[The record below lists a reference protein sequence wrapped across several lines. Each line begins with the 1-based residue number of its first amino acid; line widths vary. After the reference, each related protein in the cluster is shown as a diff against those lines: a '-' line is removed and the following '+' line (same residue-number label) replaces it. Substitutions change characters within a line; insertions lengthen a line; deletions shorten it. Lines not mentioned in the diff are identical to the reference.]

1 MRKVYSLFAA
11 LMVAMFAF
19 AQTKPTVT
27 VTLSSTGFVATP
39 EPITEVVFY
48 VAQATAA
55 YNFSETVTPQTYMQN
70 YVTSMSSLKFDIL
83 NTAGAKEVDFENC
96 GNLTDDGSNTI
107 LAVTVSV
114 IDNVRT
120 LTSDVVR
127 VDTVFTKSAGGG
139 DEPETPEEPVE
150 PEEPVSTIEPGKY
163 YIATTFAGEEEDEQF
178 FASMGSGRSFN
189 LGATLFNGT
198 TPTEIHEFEFEAVE
212 GKQAVFYIKNGTNYL
227 NTSTRNNFF
236 AASATANEA
245 CEWKVVVLDEEE
257 GNVKI
262 SHVQTEKIIFFE
274 HYVDE
279 ETSEV
284 TNWYVCK
291 QAVNAPATNAEYPFL
306 IPVVEPEPISAT
318 VTIELNA
325 TGYVVTPD
333 PETEHVFFFAFDTED
348 YLDETYTEQDLVEE
362 FIGYYESEEEMNEDC
377 PVGVRS
383 GLFTQIGLDLVD
395 VPYTF
400 VAATV
405 VWTEA
410 GAVLTSEVVRKDT
423 IFAEVPGEGGD
434 EPAQTIDAGKYYV
447 SSTIVGETDNYL
459 LTTTTGSVV
468 MLPATKYVDE
478 NTPKATHEFDF
489 VSVDGQDACFTIQ
502 DHTGAFLALTKDGW
516 NRVTITF
523 AAAKPDAGATWK
535 VTLQDEEN
543 HVTIENTDN
552 NGDLHCMKVETE
564 VGFLFGTEAAGKY
577 NLLVLS
583 KVKGAS
589 TGLQETTDGRQV
601 FKTIENGQ
609 LILNIDG
616 VRYNILGIAL

>member
-1 MRKVYSLFAA
+1 MRKLYSLFAA
-11 LMVAMFAF
+11 LIVAVFAL
-19 AQTKPTVT
+19 AQTIPTVT
-27 VTLSSTGFVATP
+27 VTLSSTGFTLTP
-39 EPITEVVFY
+39 NPLTDSVCY
-48 VAQATAA
+48 VAQATDKYA
-55 YNFSETVTPQTYMQN
+55 FSETVTPESFMQN
-70 YVTSMSSLKFDIL
+70 YVTTMKNFKFQYACLPGERTI
-83 NTAGAKEVDFENC
+83 DFLTC
-96 GNLTDDGSNTI
+96 GDMTDNGSNTI

-114 IDNVRT
+114 IDGVRT
-120 LTSDVVR
+120 LTSEVVR
-127 VDTVFTKSAGGG
+127 VDTVFTKTAGGG
-139 DEPETPEEPVE
+139 EE
-150 PEEPVSTIEPGKY
+150 PEEPVVPEEPIATIKAGKY
-163 YIATTFAGEEEDEQF
+163 YIATYFGEDEDMF
-178 FASMGSGRSFN
+178 LASMGSGNTFN
-189 LGATLFNGT
+189 LGATISDGT

-212 GKQAVFYIKNGTNYL
+212 GKQAVFYIKNGEKYL
-227 NTSTRNNFF
+227 NTSTRNTRLG
-236 AASATANEA
+236 AGATPNEA
-245 CEWKVVVLDEEE
+245 YEWKVQVLDEEE
-257 GNVKI
+257 GNIKI
-262 SHVQTEKIIFFE
+262 SHVQTAKVIFFQ

-279 ETSEV
+279 KTSEV
-284 TNWYVCK
+284 TNWYVCQ
-291 QAVNAPATNAEYPFL
+291 QAVNAPEATADYPIL
-306 IPVVEPEPISAT
+306 IPVVEPDPISAT

-383 GLFTQIGLDLVD
+383 GLFTKIGLDLVD
-395 VPYTF
+395 VSYTF

-405 VWTEA
+405 AWTEA

-423 IFAEVPGEGGD
+423 IFAEVPGQGGD

-447 SSTIVGETDNYL
+447 SSTLVGGTDNYL

-468 MLPATKYVDE
+468 MLPVTKYVDE

-489 VSVDGQDACFTIQ
+489 VAVDGQDACFTIQ
-502 DHTGAFLALTKDGW
+502 DHTGAFLALTKDRW

-523 AAAKPDAGATWK
+523 AAAKPATGATWK

-552 NGDLHCMKVETE
+552 NGDLHLMKVETE

-577 NLLVLS
+577 NLPVLS

-589 TGLQETTDGRQV
+589 TGVQETTSSRQV

-609 LILNIDG
+609 LILRIDG
-616 VRYNILGIAL
+616 VRYNILGVAF